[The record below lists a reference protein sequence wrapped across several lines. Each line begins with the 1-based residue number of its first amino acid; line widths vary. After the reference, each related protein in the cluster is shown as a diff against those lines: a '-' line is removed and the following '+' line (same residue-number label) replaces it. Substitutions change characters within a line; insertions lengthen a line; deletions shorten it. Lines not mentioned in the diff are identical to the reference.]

1 MYIEE
6 QTDCAFW
13 QKKTKIP
20 WHTVINCLVIFLA
33 KKASKSISIDE
44 EKRLLVML
52 LVRPPFVNLKV
63 IVWCKALPNRGKCC
77 WHHTESGVFWVNL
90 PSTPPLT
97 PSPPRIKNSH
107 VSWLW
112 PNTEY
117 PPPQL
122 ELLMK
127 DFGTSD
133 LSLPSIPPYHQNWNF
148 SWKGIR
154 IWAYPEYLHPYLHS
168 PLRCG
173 TSPGGLG
180 DSKSEFT

>member
-20 WHTVINCLVIFLA
+20 WHTVITCLVIFLA

-97 PSPPRIKNSH
+97 PSP
-107 VSWLW
+107 
-112 PNTEY
+112 
-117 PPPQL
+117 L
-122 ELLMK
+122 ELKILMYH
-127 DFGTSD
+127 GSD
-133 LSLPSIPPYHQNWNF
+133 PTQNTLPHNWSF
-148 SWKGIR
+148 LWRTLGLQ
-154 IWAYPEYLHPYLHS
+154 IWAYQEYLPNT
-168 PLRCG
+168 RTR
-173 TSPGGLG
+173 TSHGR
-180 DSKSEFT
+180 EFGFELTQNTSTYTSTPH